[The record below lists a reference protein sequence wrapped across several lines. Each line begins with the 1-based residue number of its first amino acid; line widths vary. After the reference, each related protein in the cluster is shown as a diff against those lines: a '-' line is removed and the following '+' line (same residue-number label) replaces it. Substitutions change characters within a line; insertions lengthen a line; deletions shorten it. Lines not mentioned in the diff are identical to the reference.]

1 MRPTK
6 TNHLQPMLLAVTMTI
21 LIATTSAFVQGGG
34 NDEILGNVT
43 LASSSLMPSPS
54 PSVGEIVQSV
64 IH

>member
-1 MRPTK
+1 
-6 TNHLQPMLLAVTMTI
+6 MTI